1 MNGKTD
7 ESEAAGGA
15 SGEPHGPDGDPRR
28 EIQRLREELAR
39 SEAAVVALGERCEDE
54 EEIRAHLAR
63 LCVVSARLHDSEDPE
78 EGLRGVEDVLV
89 NLIGAAETAIFSLS
103 PDGRTLVLRASQGI
117 DARSWESVAV
127 GEGTIGRAA
136 MGEETWTDEPGDMAS
151 VGPGQPTACLPLR
164 VGGRVVGVI
173 ALFRLLPH
181 RGRLSAHDR
190 EVLGV
195 LSRQAGFVICRGGA
209 WWGEP
214 REVEK

>member
-1 MNGKTD
+1 MNGRID
-7 ESEAAGGA
+7 EREAAGGGDGDA
-15 SGEPHGPDGDPRR
+15 HGPDGDPRQ
-28 EIQRLREELAR
+28 EMQRLREKLAR

-78 EGLRGVEDVLV
+78 EGLRSVEDVLV
-89 NLIGAAETAIFSLS
+89 NLIGAAETAIFGLS

-117 DARSWESVAV
+117 DPRWWERVAV
-127 GEGTIGRAA
+127 GEGAVGRAA
-136 MGEETWTDEPGDMAS
+136 MGEETWTDEPGAMNG

-164 VGGRVVGVI
+164 MGGRVVGAI

-181 RGRLSAHDR
+181 RGRLSVHDR

-195 LSRQAGFVICRGGA
+195 LSRQAGFVLCRGDA
-209 WWGEP
+209 RWGVP
-214 REVEK
+214 AEVGT